1 MVGKYFLLV
10 CSLFFHPFNRV
21 LNGSKF
27 FNLDE
32 DQCNDVSVYSFE
44 NFTFGVKSKNSLSG
58 SGPQSFLLCL
68 ILILFSFV
76 WAMPHGLVLFWFPD
90 QG

>member
-21 LNGSKF
+21 LNRSKF

-44 NFTFGVKSKNSLSG
+44 NFTFGVKSKNFIWFWILKFSPLFDFHFF
-58 SGPQSFLLCL
+58 FLFCL
-68 ILILFSFV
+68 GHATWPSAILV
-76 WAMPHGLVLFWFPD
+76 P
-90 QG
+90 